1 MKMTPLDGKVA
12 RNIALLVNGPE
23 SDDSG
28 TAADLGEWLGL
39 SAPRIHALARE
50 GRIPRRADGSFDLR
64 PAVRAYVES
73 LRLKAGSSA
82 LAQNPELNAE
92 KIRMARESA
101 DKVAL
106 QNARARGEM
115 IAAADVARAWGE
127 IVTDL
132 RAALLALPSRVSYS
146 VEALDAEIAADRA
159 REKALGLAFPAQP
172 LAPRPPQ
179 KEGADDAE

>member
-1 MKMTPLDGKVA
+1 MKMSPLDAKIA
-12 RNIALLVNGPE
+12 RNIALLVDGPPP
-23 SDDSG
+23 SGDDGSV
-28 TAADLGEWLGL
+28 TAADLAGWLGL

-50 GRIPRRADGSFDLR
+50 GRIPRRGDGRFDLK
-64 PAVRAYVES
+64 PAVAAYIAS

-115 IAAADVARAWGE
+115 IATTDVARAWGE
-127 IVTDL
+127 IITDL
-132 RAALLALPSRVSYS
+132 RAALLALPSRVAAS
-146 VEALDAEIAADRA
+146 VGLDRAAMAALD
-159 REKALGLAFPAQP
+159 REMRDAL
-172 LAPRPPQ
+172 
-179 KEGADDAE
+179 ESISYDA